1 MTARLTSAMLV
12 SSLIR
17 IVTQAGGNAVVL
29 ARGDAGAGAVLL
41 FCCER
46 GVFTSLQE
54 RILDAEGKYRWN
66 PVGPSA
72 TDSAAEIDAYLMRRK
87 ARDSDMWLIELDIA
101 NAERFAA
108 ETIVTD

>member
-17 IVTQAGGNAVVL
+17 LVTQAGGSAMVL
-29 ARGDAGAGAVLL
+29 AKGDASAGSVILS
-41 FCCER
+41 CTER

-54 RILDAEGKYRWN
+54 RLLNAQGDYEWQ
-66 PVGPSA
+66 PVGPD
-72 TDSAAEIDAYLMRRK
+72 TTRPLTEIDQYIARRR
-87 ARDSDMWLIELDIA
+87 AQDSDMWLIELDIA

-108 ETIVTD
+108 ETN

>member
-17 IVTQAGGNAVVL
+17 LVTNAGGNATVL
-29 ARGDAGAGAVLL
+29 AKGDPGAGAILL
-41 FCCER
+41 ICTER

-54 RILDAEGKYRWN
+54 RLLDAQGRYRWQ
-66 PVGPSA
+66 PVGPA
-72 TDSAAEIDAYLMRRK
+72 TTHQSAEIDAYLDRRR
-87 ARDSDMWLIELDIA
+87 ASDGDIWLIELDIA

-108 ETIVTD
+108 ETISTI